1 MYVCV
6 HESIHCMCVSVVY
19 LRVCSEV
26 YDYQI
31 PQTIYVFHFCITVN
45 LIHIPIKL
53 NTQLIY
59 LIHSCTYVKSLLRLL
74 ASNNYYYTYII
85 VRHCLGGFYVI

>member
-6 HESIHCMCVSVVY
+6 HESIYCMCVSVVY

-53 NTQLIY
+53 NTQLI
-59 LIHSCTYVKSLLRLL
+59 
-74 ASNNYYYTYII
+74 II
-85 VRHCLGGFYVI
+85 LNTFMCVCQIIIKIAGKQ